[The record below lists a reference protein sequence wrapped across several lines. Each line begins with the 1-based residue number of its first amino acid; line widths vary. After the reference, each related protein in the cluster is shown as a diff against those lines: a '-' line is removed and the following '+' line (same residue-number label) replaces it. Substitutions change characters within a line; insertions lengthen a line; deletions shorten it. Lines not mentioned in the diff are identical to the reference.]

1 MEIRMGKILQKYQNM
16 SVQVRASF
24 WFLIC
29 SFLQKGIS
37 SLTTP
42 IFTRLLST
50 EDYGQYGA
58 FNSWL
63 GIITI
68 FVSLNLFYGV
78 YTQGLVKFEEERRV
92 YSSSMQGLTLTLC
105 LGWTAVYL
113 LFRTFWNRLF
123 SLTTVQMLAMM
134 VMIWATAAFSFWA
147 AEQRVT
153 YSYRKLVLITLLIS
167 AAKPAVGIFFVI
179 HAQDKVTA
187 RILGLALVE
196 LVGYTGLFAVQM
208 ARGKVFY
215 SGKFWRY
222 ALMFNIPLVPHYLSQ
237 TVLASADRIMIRDM
251 IGKSEAGIYNLA
263 YQISLLMT
271 LFNTALSQTLSPWI
285 YQKIKAGKAGEISDV
300 GFMSLGIIA
309 FANLLLMLLAPE
321 AVWIFAPESYYNA
334 IYVIPPVSMSVFFM
348 FSYELFARFEF
359 YYEKTAFIMSASVTG
374 AVINVVTN
382 YIFIRKYGYYAAGYT
397 TLFCYLIYAVGHYLM
412 MNRVCDSYLG
422 GIRPFP
428 PVRYWMLAGG
438 FMAAGFILL
447 FTYQNRILRYSLLAA
462 VLILGFI
469 FRARVKAAV
478 GDLVQV
484 RKSRK
489 KK

>member
-1 MEIRMGKILQKYQNM
+1 MGKFLQKYQKM

-37 SLTTP
+37 SITTP
-42 IFTRLLST
+42 IFTRLLTT
-50 EDYGQYGA
+50 EEYGQYGA

-68 FVSLNLFYGV
+68 FVTLNLFYGV
-78 YTQGLVKFEEERRV
+78 YTQGLVKYEEERAV
-92 YSSSMQGLTLTLC
+92 YSSSLQGLTLTMC
-105 LGWTAVYL
+105 LAWTAVYL
-113 LFRTFWNRLF
+113 VFRVFWNSLF
-123 SLTTVQMLAMM
+123 ALTTVQMLAML
-134 VMIWATAAFSFWA
+134 VMIWATAAFNFWA

-153 YSYRKLVLITLLIS
+153 YSYRRLVLLTLLVS

-196 LVGYTGLFAVQM
+196 LVGYTGLFVIQM

-222 ALMFNIPLVPHYLSQ
+222 ALLFNLPLVPHYLSQ
-237 TVLASADRIMIRDM
+237 TVLSSADRIMIRDM
-251 IGKSEAGIYNLA
+251 VGKSQAGIYNLA

-285 YQKIKAGKAGEISDV
+285 YQKIKAGRAKDV
-300 GFMSLGIIA
+300 SGVAFMAMGLIA
-309 FANLLLMLLAPE
+309 CANLMLMLLAPE
-321 AVWIFAPESYYNA
+321 AVAVFAPRSYYDA

-348 FSYELFARFEF
+348 FSYDLFAKFEF
-359 YYEKTAFIMSASVTG
+359 YFEKTAFIMVASVTG
-374 AVINVVTN
+374 ALLNLVTN
-382 YIFIRKYGYYAAGYT
+382 YIFIQKYGYYAAGYT
-397 TLFCYLIYAVGHYLM
+397 TLFCYLIYAAGHYLM
-412 MNRVCDSYLG
+412 MNRVCDRYLD

-428 PVRYWMLAGG
+428 AGKYWGMSAL
-438 FMAAGFILL
+438 FMAAGFVLL
-447 FTYQNRILRYSLLAA
+447 FTYRSRVLRYGLLLAA
-462 VLILGFI
+462 AVLALI
-469 FRARVKAAV
+469 FRDRVKDIIK
-478 GDLVQV
+478 GLVDI
-484 RKSRK
+484 RRAGK